1 MKLMMWEQVHV
12 SLLQRRSWPLFAA
25 LTSTAVLPAAVL
37 PAAVPPADVPSTA
50 VPPASMKLESQAV
63 QTG

>member
-1 MKLMMWEQVHV
+1 MTWEQVHV
-12 SLLQRRSWPLFAA
+12 SQLQRRSWPLFAA
-25 LTSTAVLPAAVL
+25 LTSAAVL

-50 VPPASMKLESQAV
+50 VPPASMKLELQAV